1 MNYYTIK
8 EIEPKTPA
16 EGVEIR
22 VVPGEKM
29 TLVFF
34 YLSPGAKIPE
44 HSHPHEQIGTVLK
57 GSLEL
62 SIGTEKRIVNPGQ
75 AYVIPSD
82 VPHSG
87 KNLEAPS
94 EIIEVFSPPRED
106 LVNM

>member
-8 EIEPKTPA
+8 EIEPKKPA

-34 YLSPGAKIPE
+34 YLSPGAKIPV

-57 GSLEL
+57 GSLEF

-87 KNLEAPS
+87 KILEAPS

>member
-1 MNYYTIK
+1 MSFINLQSLAV
-8 EIEPKTPA
+8 KTPA

-22 VVPGEKM
+22 VVAGEKM

-44 HSHPHEQIGTVLK
+44 HWHPHEQIGTVLN

-62 SIGTEKRIVNPGQ
+62 SIGSEKRIVHPGQ
-75 AYVIPSD
+75 AYIIPSD

>member
-1 MNYYTIK
+1 MTFINLQSLVV
-8 EIEPKTPA
+8 KTPA

-87 KNLEAPS
+87 KNLETPS